1 MLNFLLG
8 LFIIYY
14 TSASAASVFGPHES
28 KIIFSEKEGNVS
40 YTISNTDKEKVWL
53 VQSWIEDQHEKK
65 TSDFMSLPG
74 ITRVESNS
82 QPSIRIIKK
91 GSPLSDRESLYWIVS
106 HSIPAQDKQKNNT
119 VNSARL
125 TLALRFKVPMFYRP
139 KTLTEKPQPEKLAW
153 SSDKNGNLNVY
164 NPTKYHVQIHHLTIN
179 QKKYD
184 GEGVSHIIMPMTS
197 AKLNVKTKKT
207 EKIKYAII
215 NDYGAIKFYDSVI
228 E

>member
-1 MLNFLLG
+1 MLFL
-8 LFIIYY
+8 FTIYF
-14 TSASAASVFGPHES
+14 TSTSVAAVFGPHEP
-28 KIIFSEKEGNVS
+28 KIIFSEKDGNAS

-65 TSDFMSLPG
+65 TNDFMSLPE
-74 ITRVESNS
+74 IIRIESNS

-106 HSIPAQDKQKNNT
+106 HSIPAQDKQKNNS

-139 KTLTEKPQPEKLAW
+139 QTLTEKPQPENLTW
-153 SSDKNGNLNVY
+153 SIDKNGNLKVY

-197 AKLNVKTKKT
+197 TKINAKTKMN
-207 EKIKYAII
+207 EHIKYAIV
-215 NDYGAIKFYDSVI
+215 NDYGAIKYYESVI
-228 E
+228 K